1 MVELE
6 PSSRIDDVE
15 TLPQSEKGVFGTED
29 CSSKMVASATK
40 SIDVEDTIEASYLE
54 GTRGS
59 QL

>member
-6 PSSRIDDVE
+6 PSSKIDDVE
-15 TLPQSEKGVFGTED
+15 TLPQSEQGVFGTED
-29 CSSKMVASATK
+29 SSSKMVASATK